1 MVYWHKLE
9 FGFMIETIAFG
20 SSPILPLQREF
31 NNSRFKATKSGNDY
45 FLEIK
50 NVSKEDQ
57 ATYFCQAGTS
67 YTMSFINGSH
77 LVVKGKQIAQF
88 TPQTEAKREYKTI
101 FLFFFSVCVK
111 QGSDVES
118 VSAGNNVNPQ
128 CSLLLQHKENPDKCL
143 GDQRVYLYRP
153 GLESEPDI
161 IYTTSSRCDDQEG
174 RRCVYHMSKA
184 VKNSSDPGLYSCAV
198 SACREILFG
207 EEMEAQKN
215 QGVCPYAVILGTLLA
230 CCVLAN
236 FVLILTWKR
245 QNPVCNK
252 CKDGKPYT
260 HAESDG
266 PDGDQQTDLGDE
278 DDGLNYVALEFS
290 SRKSKRQRSM
300 RESKETCIYANRK
313 DCH

>member
-1 MVYWHKLE
+1 MGEDVTLRCKTAGYDQRMVYWHKLE

-31 NNSRFKATKSGNDY
+31 NSSRFKATKSGNEY

-77 LVVKGKQIAQF
+77 LVVKG
-88 TPQTEAKREYKTI
+88 
-101 FLFFFSVCVK
+101 
-111 QGSDVES
+111 SDVES
-118 VSAGNNVNPQ
+118 VSAGNKVNPK

-174 RRCVYHMSKA
+174 RRCVFHMSKA

-236 FVLILTWKR
+236 LILILTWKR

-300 RESKETCIYANRK
+300 RESKETCIYASRK
-313 DCH
+313 DYH